1 VYEAVIQIVNDGSLV
16 IVNIVC
22 YSHTIGFPSF
32 GGPSCDMVARE
43 EISNGSREGEEAGR
57 KSPFIS
63 SPAQQDKETPRSA
76 RTGRNIMS
84 LFFFTPLG
92 RSFNLCFYYVSK
104 RCFHILHIVFYLFA
118 ISLFSI
124 AINSSSPKVSLLWL
138 IGMV

>member
-84 LFFFTPLG
+84 LFFLH
-92 RSFNLCFYYVSK
+92 RSAEALIYVSTTSP
-104 RCFHILHIVFYLFA
+104 RGVSIFCT
-118 ISLFSI
+118 LFSI
-124 AINSSSPKVSLLWL
+124 CLPLVSSPSLL
-138 IGMV
+138 IRPRQRSACYG